1 MEIVFEDNHFLIINK
16 KPGQLSQ
23 SDKTGDQSILELCK
37 NYIKLKYS
45 KKGNVFLG
53 LVNRIDRP
61 TSGLLILAKTSKCL
75 ERMNKILRNREI
87 KKTYLAITEKHPIKK
102 SDRLINFLK
111 KNEKKNKSF
120 VVNKEKKGSKE
131 SILNYKLVKELD
143 NYNVL
148 KIKLETGRHHQI
160 RAQLSSIGYPI
171 KGDLK
176 YGAPRS
182 NKNKSIHLHCRSIEI
197 SHPVNKK
204 IYKWIAP
211 TPKDALWSASPSD

>member
-120 VVNKEKKGSKE
+120 VVNKETKG
-131 SILNYKLVKELD
+131 
-143 NYNVL
+143 
-148 KIKLETGRHHQI
+148 
-160 RAQLSSIGYPI
+160 
-171 KGDLK
+171 
-176 YGAPRS
+176 
-182 NKNKSIHLHCRSIEI
+182 
-197 SHPVNKK
+197 
-204 IYKWIAP
+204 
-211 TPKDALWSASPSD
+211 

>member
-102 SDRLINFLK
+102 SGRLINFLK

-120 VVNKEKKGSKE
+120 VVNKETKGSKE

-143 NYNVL
+143 NPKEWTLQLCTQRVVAFMIAQSEL
-148 KIKLETGRHHQI
+148 IFKTISTQGRLTL
-160 RAQLSSIGYPI
+160 RARIF
-171 KGDLK
+171 
-176 YGAPRS
+176 A
-182 NKNKSIHLHCRSIEI
+182 
-197 SHPVNKK
+197 
-204 IYKWIAP
+204 
-211 TPKDALWSASPSD
+211 TPNEEGRQFRAELTLQTAASDMLVAYLI

>member
-1 MEIVFEDNHFLIINK
+1 MEIVFEDNHFLIVNK
-16 KPGQLSQ
+16 TPGQLSQ

-37 NYIKLKYS
+37 NYIKLKYN

-75 ERMNKILRNREI
+75 ERMNKILKNREI
-87 KKTYLAITEKHPIKK
+87 KKTYVAITEKNTIKK
-102 SDRLINFLK
+102 SGRLINFLK

-120 VVNKEKKGSKE
+120 VVNKEIKGSKE

-148 KIKLETGRHHQI
+148 KI
-160 RAQLSSIGYPI
+160 QLGNWKASS
-171 KGDLK
+171 
-176 YGAPRS
+176 
-182 NKNKSIHLHCRSIEI
+182 N
-197 SHPVNKK
+197 
-204 IYKWIAP
+204 
-211 TPKDALWSASPSD
+211 

>member
-1 MEIVFEDNHFLIINK
+1 MEIVFEDNHLLIVNK
-16 KPGQLSQ
+16 TPGQLSQ

-37 NYIKLKYS
+37 NYIKLKYN

-75 ERMNKILRNREI
+75 ERMNKILKNREI
-87 KKTYLAITEKHPIKK
+87 KKTYVAITEKNTIKK
-102 SDRLINFLK
+102 SGRLINFLK

-120 VVNKEKKGSKE
+120 VVNKEINGSKE

-148 KIKLETGRHHQI
+148 KIHLETGRHHQI
-160 RAQLSSIGYPI
+160 RAQLSNIESPI
-171 KGDLK
+171 MGDIK
-176 YGAPRS
+176 YGAKRP
-182 NKNKSIHLHCRSIEI
+182 NKDLSICLHSKSLEFI
-197 SHPVNKK
+197 HPVTKK
-204 IYKWIAP
+204 QLKIEAGFPDLKIWNS
-211 TPKDALWSASPSD
+211 L

>member
-1 MEIVFEDNHFLIINK
+1 MEIVFEDNHLLIVNK
-16 KPGQLSQ
+16 TPGQLSQ

-37 NYIKLKYS
+37 NYIKLKYN

-75 ERMNKILRNREI
+75 ERMNKILKNREI
-87 KKTYLAITEKHPIKK
+87 KKTYVAITEKNTIKK
-102 SDRLINFLK
+102 SGRLINFLK

-120 VVNKEKKGSKE
+120 VVNKEIKGSKE

-148 KIKLETGRHHQI
+148 KINLETGRHHQI
-160 RAQLSSIGYPI
+160 RAQLSNI
-171 KGDLK
+171 K
-176 YGAPRS
+176 
-182 NKNKSIHLHCRSIEI
+182 
-197 SHPVNKK
+197 VQ
-204 IYKWIAP
+204 
-211 TPKDALWSASPSD
+211 

>member
-1 MEIVFEDNHFLIINK
+1 MEIVFEDNHLLIVNK
-16 KPGQLSQ
+16 TPGQLSQ

-37 NYIKLKYS
+37 NYIKLKYN

-75 ERMNKILRNREI
+75 ERMNKILKNREI
-87 KKTYLAITEKHPIKK
+87 KKTYVAITEKNTIKK
-102 SDRLINFLK
+102 SGRLINFLK

-120 VVNKEKKGSKE
+120 VVNKEIKGSKE

-148 KIKLETGRHHQI
+148 KINLETGRHHQI
-160 RAQLSSIGYPI
+160 QSSTF
-171 KGDLK
+171 K
-176 YGAPRS
+176 
-182 NKNKSIHLHCRSIEI
+182 H
-197 SHPVNKK
+197 
-204 IYKWIAP
+204 
-211 TPKDALWSASPSD
+211 